1 MIATF
6 TFSLNAIYSK
16 RNCIT
21 YAIFKITV
29 IKTNKL
35 LLYDWLMCLHYDSL
49 MNLHYDSLMNLR
61 YDWLM
66 CLRYDLLTYLRLRSI
81 LTGVTEFRDFHYFKF
96 LHYLNQPKMSAL
108 LSESRYFY
116 LLKQGL
122 L

>member
-6 TFSLNAIYSK
+6 TFNLNAIYSK

-35 LLYDWLMCLHYDSL
+35 LLYDWLM
-49 MNLHYDSLMNLR
+49 NLRYDSLMNLR